1 MEIYAIDKEGIL
13 WPVILRPYSLQ
24 AEGQLS
30 ENDQILKIL
39 SILDEHFGE
48 GFGIRVFDRGFDR
61 INLIEPFLAS
71 KRHFIIRQRGDRT
84 VILSNG
90 VHIRL
95 SDLVERLF
103 SEMGDGLAGPESI
116 HPSVGL

>member
-1 MEIYAIDKEGIL
+1 MEVYAIDKEGIL

-48 GFGIRVFDRGFDR
+48 GFGIRVFDR

-103 SEMGDGLAGPESI
+103 SERGDGLAGPESI